1 MKARVLNKSHKYYKY
16 YGGRGIVICERWI
29 GSFENFLQ
37 DMGERP
43 QMLTLDRINNNSN
56 YQMLT
61 LDRINNNS
69 NYQMLTLDR
78 INNNSNYEPDNC
90 KWSTRKEQANN
101 RRDCH
106 V

>member
-1 MKARVLNKSHKYYKY
+1 MKKQKATTHGLSTSKTYVVWRAMKARVLNKSHKYYKY

-56 YQMLT
+56 Y
-61 LDRINNNS
+61 
-69 NYQMLTLDR
+69 
-78 INNNSNYEPDNC
+78 EPDNC

>member
-69 NYQMLTLDR
+69 NY
-78 INNNSNYEPDNC
+78 EPDNC